1 MWRGGLSRALV
12 SGVSGVSEFLWQ
24 WYWPFLRS
32 LWHPSLFRPPP
43 CAPAGPEQTMLINMN
58 KRTGTNQKTTNNN
71 ILRLLLKSSLI
82 KTRGR
87 ITCQIGN
94 LSRLASVIYISL
106 ASWARGIWTKS
117 VMNNSP
123 LGITGFPDHLAISR
137 SLGNIIR
144 DLFPIRLYVYWHSNL
159 TWESALVLRSIA
171 NASY

>member
-1 MWRGGLSRALV
+1 
-12 SGVSGVSEFLWQ
+12 
-24 WYWPFLRS
+24 
-32 LWHPSLFRPPP
+32 
-43 CAPAGPEQTMLINMN
+43 MLINMN

-117 VMNNSP
+117 VINNSP
-123 LGITGFPDHLAISR
+123 LGITVFPDHLAISR

-144 DLFPIRLYVYWHSNL
+144 DLFPIRLYVY
-159 TWESALVLRSIA
+159 
-171 NASY
+171 